1 MILERDGQ
9 PFTMKGVESGVSSG
23 PWVVA
28 VGCRTTNTPVAT
40 LQAGEDSEQRCIKSA
55 TYD

>member
-28 VGCRTTNTPVAT
+28 VGCRTTNTPVAS